1 MCMILGRKMKMESGI
16 ASNKDWG
23 LEKVYLH
30 STRQNLWNNDY
41 FEFLVKCVWKIDKP
55 VKIIDLGCGY
65 GYLAQILLPLVPE
78 GSSYKGIDISEELID
93 EANEI
98 FANNK
103 TQVCFEVAD
112 INDYESIA
120 EYDIAICQ
128 SVMRHLN
135 NPEDILKKMISFVKD
150 NGLVI
155 CIEPSRRMENAGIF
169 IDNKMYDPFE
179 NDDFLKEMWLS
190 EEHSGGRDY
199 QVGMKVPVL
208 MKKLGLKNIGVRI
221 NDYVDFISVDNESFE
236 AEKRRFIRDHSIDPK
251 YSDSNSFLAAR
262 CHVISFGYK

>member
-1 MCMILGRKMKMESGI
+1 MESGI
-16 ASNKDWG
+16 GSNKDWG
-23 LEKVYLH
+23 SEKAYLH
-30 STRQNLWNNDY
+30 STRQYLWNNDY
-41 FEFLVKCVWKIDKP
+41 FKFLVKCVWKIDKA

-65 GYLAQILLPLVPE
+65 GYLAQMLLPLVPE
-78 GSSYKGIDISEELID
+78 GSSYKGIDISEELIV

-98 FANNK
+98 FSDCKAEA
-103 TQVCFEVAD
+103 CFEVLD
-112 INDYESIA
+112 INDYESDA

-128 SVMRHLN
+128 AVLRHLN
-135 NPEDILKKMISFVKD
+135 NPGDILKKMIGFVKD

-169 IDNKMYDPFE
+169 IDNRTYDPFE
-179 NDDFLKEMWLS
+179 NEGFLKQRWLS

-221 NDYVDFISVDNESFE
+221 NDYVDFISADNESFE
-236 AEKRRFIRDHSIDPK
+236 AEKRRFIRDYGLDSK
-251 YSDSNSFLAAR
+251 YSDSKSFLAAR

>member
-1 MCMILGRKMKMESGI
+1 MKMESGI
-16 ASNKDWG
+16 GSNKDWG
-23 LEKVYLH
+23 LKKAYLH

-65 GYLAQILLPLVPE
+65 GYLAQMLLPLVSE
-78 GSSYKGIDISEELID
+78 GSSYKGIDISEELIV

-98 FANNK
+98 FSNSKAK
-103 TQVCFEVAD
+103 VCFEVSD
-112 INDYESIA
+112 INDYEADA

-128 SVMRHLN
+128 AVLRHLN
-135 NPEDILKKMISFVKD
+135 NPGDILKKMVGFIKD

-169 IDNKMYDPFE
+169 IDNRTYDPFE
-179 NDDFLKEMWLS
+179 NDGFLKQRWLS

-221 NDYVDFISVDNESFE
+221 NDYVDFISADNESFE
-236 AEKRRFIRDHSIDPK
+236 AEKRRFIRDYGLDSK
-251 YSDSNSFLAAR
+251 YSDSKSFLAAR